1 VTKLVAL
8 QVLAPELP
16 FSLSSEEEIVM
27 RNALVFAVLAL
38 LAVGSGLYAQPPQ
51 SLTMTNATV
60 VSVDPSQRI
69 MVIKNTEGRQ
79 QTVELD
85 DQLAGFA
92 GIRAGDQIVLSLRKG
107 PGRDRVMAI
116 EKAGPTTKVSTTT
129 TTTTTA
135 EGTSGTATS
144 SAAPIATRETH
155 VTTSTQ
161 TQDTRVVTPSTD
173 AAVELRAEAALGTY
187 SDRVATFAQQA
198 TELDRL
204 WGEAVRVCNA
214 SVDAHYDAREWVSL
228 WDKQVRLDTS
238 TGACRELLNQ
248 VISAG
253 ETINA
258 GMAAAQQSA
267 TKAGA
272 SAGELRAIRQRYAMD
287 WDGWGRPAPDRFN
300 QP

>member
-1 VTKLVAL
+1 
-8 QVLAPELP
+8 
-16 FSLSSEEEIVM
+16 M
-27 RNALVFAVLAL
+27 RNALVFFAVLAL
-38 LAVGSGLYAQPPQ
+38 LAGGSGLYAQAPQ

-92 GIRAGDQIVLSLRKG
+92 GIRAGDQVVLSLRKG
-107 PGRDRVMAI
+107 TGRDRVMAI
-116 EKAGPTTKVSTTT
+116 EKAAPTTKVSTTT

-135 EGTSGTATS
+135 SGTSGTATS
-144 SAAPIATRETH
+144 SADPITTREKH
-155 VTTSTQ
+155 VTTSETQ
-161 TQDTRVVTPSTD
+161 ETRVVTPSTE
-173 AAVELRAEAALGTY
+173 AVVEPRVEAALGTY

-204 WGEAVRVCNA
+204 WGEAVRVCKA
-214 SVDAHYDAREWVSL
+214 TVDANYQSREWVSL
-228 WDKQVRLDTS
+228 WDKTVRLDTS
-238 TGACRELLNQ
+238 TGACRDLVNQ

-253 ETINA
+253 ETVNA
-258 GMAAAQQSA
+258 GMAAADESA
-267 TKAGA
+267 RKAGA

-287 WDGWGRPAPDRFN
+287 WEGWGRPAPERLN

>member
-1 VTKLVAL
+1 
-8 QVLAPELP
+8 
-16 FSLSSEEEIVM
+16 M
-27 RNALVFAVLAL
+27 RNALVFAVFAL
-38 LAVGSGLYAQPPQ
+38 LASGSGLYAQAPQ

-92 GIRAGDQIVLSLRKG
+92 GIRAGDQVVLSLRKG

-116 EKAGPTTKVSTTT
+116 EKAGPTSKTSTTT
-129 TTTTTA
+129 TTTTTTTA
-135 EGTSGTATS
+135 SGTSGTATS
-144 SAAPIATRETH
+144 SAAPITTRERH
-155 VTTSTQ
+155 ATSTQ
-161 TQDTRVVTPSTD
+161 AEETRVVTPSTD
-173 AAVELRAEAALGTY
+173 AAVQRTEAALGSY
-187 SDRVATFAQQA
+187 SDRVATFAQHA

-204 WGEAVRVCNA
+204 WGETVRVCSA
-214 SVDAHYDAREWVSL
+214 SVDANYDSRQWVSL
-228 WDKQVRLDTS
+228 WDRQVRLDTS

-253 ETINA
+253 ETINS
-258 GMAAAQQSA
+258 GMAAAEQSA
-267 TKAGA
+267 TKAGVP
-272 SAGELRAIRQRYAMD
+272 AGELRAIRQRYAMD
-287 WDGWGRPAPDRFN
+287 WDGWGRPAPDRFT

>member
-1 VTKLVAL
+1 
-8 QVLAPELP
+8 
-16 FSLSSEEEIVM
+16 M
-27 RNALVFAVLAL
+27 RNALVFAVFAL
-38 LAVGSGLYAQPPQ
+38 LASGSGLYAQAPQ

-92 GIRAGDQIVLSLRKG
+92 GIRAGDQVVLSLRKG

-116 EKAGPTTKVSTTT
+116 EKAGPTSKTSTTT
-129 TTTTTA
+129 TTTTTTTA
-135 EGTSGTATS
+135 SGTSGTATS
-144 SAAPIATRETH
+144 SAAPITTRERH
-155 VTTSTQ
+155 ATSTQ
-161 TQDTRVVTPSTD
+161 AEETRVVTPSTD
-173 AAVELRAEAALGTY
+173 AAVQRTEAALGTY

-204 WGEAVRVCNA
+204 WGETVRVCNA
-214 SVDAHYDAREWVSL
+214 SVDANYDSRQWVSL
-228 WDKQVRLDTS
+228 WDRQVRLDTS

-253 ETINA
+253 ETINS
-258 GMAAAQQSA
+258 GMAAAEQSA
-267 TKAGA
+267 TKAGVP
-272 SAGELRAIRQRYAMD
+272 AGELRAIRQRYAMD
-287 WDGWGRPAPDRFN
+287 WDGWGRPAPDRFT